1 MAFDPANIV
10 LDDEEQWIEDHLED
24 FTPSENQEEQRRQLM
39 EAASRNIAARQEKKP
54 VTINLDGRVISYF
67 KGLAA
72 ETGTAY
78 QVLINLYLLQCA
90 EEKKRPVFA

>member
-1 MAFDPANIV
+1 MTYIKD
-10 LDDEEQWIEDHLED
+10 L
-24 FTPSENQEEQRRQLM
+24 T
-39 EAASRNIAARQEKKP
+39 
-54 VTINLDGRVISYF
+54 
-67 KGLAA
+67 A